1 MKKIFIQS
9 FNDLHE
15 RRKITEPH
23 KLPKIAV
30 LFLFD
35 LNENS
40 LYYLTHHHGLLKD
53 NKEYS
58 LDYENNFVNNCLKES
73 LPISEEYFNEL
84 INIKCKSFFIM
95 NKNDLLLKLGFEEFV
110 I

>member
-9 FNDLHE
+9 FNDLRQ

-23 KLPKIAV
+23 KLPKIAL
-30 LFLFD
+30 LFIFD
-35 LNENS
+35 LDENS

-58 LDYENNFVNNCLKES
+58 LDNKNTYTDNCLKNS
-73 LPISEEYFNEL
+73 LPLSEVYFNEL
-84 INIKCKSFFIM
+84 INIECNQFFIM
-95 NKNDLLLKLGFEEFV
+95 NKNDLLIKLGLEEF
-110 I
+110 II